1 MPVFV
6 VPGHPA
12 QSVTVF
18 FGYGRRNA
26 GRVGN
31 AVGASQQFNAF
42 LLRTSDAPWF
52 GSGLELVKTGEH
64 YPLATTQ
71 EHHAMEGRAPV
82 RTATLEEYKGSR
94 TIIHEQGDTRRRA
107 R

>member
-18 FGYGRRNA
+18 FGYGRSRA

-52 GSGLELVKTGEH
+52 GSGLELVKTGDN

-71 EHHAMEGRAPV
+71 EHHSMEGRAPV
-82 RTATLEEYKGSR
+82 RTASLEEYTK
-94 TIIHEQGDTRRRA
+94 TPQIIHEQGGTSRRA